1 MYIYSIYKS
10 FLPKSPYI
18 NNPHSRFGVCMCK
31 SDSLPIFLW
40 EFSICLKNLYEPH
53 VLPEFVVIFFHTDS
67 FRNPGGFRT
76 GQYVWL
82 SSVFL
87 IKEKLM
93 MPVGLVIFQVLF
105 LYTSLFSSVL
115 G

>member
-1 MYIYSIYKS
+1 M
-10 FLPKSPYI
+10 PKSPYI
-18 NNPHSRFGVCMCK
+18 NNPHSGFGVCMYK
-31 SDSLPIFLW
+31 SNSLPIFLW
-40 EFSICLKNLYEPH
+40 EFSVFHLPEEPGEPH
-53 VLPEFVVIFFHTDS
+53 VLPEFPVIFFLTDS
-67 FRNPGGFRT
+67 FRNLGGFKT
-76 GQYVWL
+76 GQYVRL

-105 LYTSLFSSVL
+105 LYTLFSSVL